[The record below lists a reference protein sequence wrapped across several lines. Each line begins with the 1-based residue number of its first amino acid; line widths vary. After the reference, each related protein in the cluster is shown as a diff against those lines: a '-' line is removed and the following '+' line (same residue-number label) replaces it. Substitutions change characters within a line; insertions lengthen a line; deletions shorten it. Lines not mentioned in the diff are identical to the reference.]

1 MKLLLT
7 LDITV
12 RVSLVFS
19 HTYRPVSEDLYEKVI
34 VRDPALELYH
44 GVFATFPSLQ
54 ECPMQDLCSKHPPK
68 QEKHLAV
75 PLARGRHYHLLYGRE
90 VEPSKIEGGLNRFQL
105 CLLVEVQRV
114 ELLDVVWPSVQV
126 ANKESPSH
134 GRIHHDMIVFTSA
147 DRPMLRAGKDTVQRQ
162 IALDL
167 YVKGARQR
175 PTRISGI
182 HVP

>member
-1 MKLLLT
+1 M
-7 LDITV
+7 
-12 RVSLVFS
+12 SLVFS
-19 HTYRPVSEDLYEKVI
+19 HAYRPVSEDLYEKVM

-44 GVFATFPSLQ
+44 GMFAAFPSLQ
-54 ECPMQDLCSKHPPK
+54 ECPMQDLYSKHAPK

-105 CLLVEVQRV
+105 CLLVEVHRV

-134 GRIHHDMIVFTSA
+134 GRIHHDIIVFTSA
-147 DRPMLRAGKDTVQRQ
+147 DRPMLRAGKGTVQRQ
-162 IALDL
+162 MALDI